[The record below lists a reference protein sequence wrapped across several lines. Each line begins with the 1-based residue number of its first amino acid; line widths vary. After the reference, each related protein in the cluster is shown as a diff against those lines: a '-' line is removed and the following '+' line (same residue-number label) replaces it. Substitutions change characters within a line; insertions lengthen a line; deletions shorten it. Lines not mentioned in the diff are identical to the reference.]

1 MYAKIVAELR
11 YSDTF
16 YQRMVLAT
24 ACALY
29 GFGAWNRLG
38 IVFLIVAALA
48 WWRIFDRKPRV
59 WIALLVNLSV
69 AALWITIATANLFF
83 HGDSLANNVGE
94 IMICVTSLFVLTR
107 TDLTAIDKGSA

>member
-1 MYAKIVAELR
+1 MYAKIIAELR
-11 YSDTF
+11 YTDTF

-24 ACALY
+24 ACTLY
-29 GFGAWNRLG
+29 GFAAWNRLG
-38 IVFLIVAALA
+38 IVFLVVAALA
-48 WWRIFDRKPRV
+48 WWRIFDHRPRV

-69 AALWITIATANLFF
+69 AALWITIAAANILI
-83 HGDSLANNVGE
+83 HGDSLADNVGE